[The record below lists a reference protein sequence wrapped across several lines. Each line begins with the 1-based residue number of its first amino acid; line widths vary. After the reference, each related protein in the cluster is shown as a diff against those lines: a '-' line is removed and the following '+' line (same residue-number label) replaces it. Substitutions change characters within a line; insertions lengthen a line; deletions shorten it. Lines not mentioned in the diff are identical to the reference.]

1 MIVTIAVGI
10 QDRPTTAPQG
20 DIWVSNYKLIGHPSF
35 EKAVSAVSSIIFA
48 YCGTPGELIYIYIYI
63 YIYIFILF
71 YFIYLFIF
79 IFIFIFILSGLE
91 KYERQDG

>member
-48 YCGTPGELIYIYIYI
+48 YCGTPGELIYIYIF
-63 YIYIFILF
+63 FILF
-71 YFIYLFIF
+71 YFIYLFIYF
-79 IFIFIFILSGLE
+79 FFF
-91 KYERQDG
+91 

>member
-48 YCGTPGELIYIYIYI
+48 YCGTPGELIYIYIF
-63 YIYIFILF
+63 FILF
-71 YFIYLFIF
+71 YFIYLYFYF
-79 IFIFIFILSGLE
+79 YFFF
-91 KYERQDG
+91 